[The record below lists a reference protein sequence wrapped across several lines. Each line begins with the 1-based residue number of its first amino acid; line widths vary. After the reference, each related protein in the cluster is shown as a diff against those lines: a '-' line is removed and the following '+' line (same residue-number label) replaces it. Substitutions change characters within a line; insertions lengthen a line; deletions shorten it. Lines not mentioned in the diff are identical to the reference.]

1 MRNPLSMF
9 RRHQKVLLVVF
20 GVVIVI
26 TFTIGGSIEYYQ
38 SARMPTGQDT
48 DVVVTWKHGRF
59 REDDL
64 VMMRNLH
71 NLTVRFLDTLVMQA
85 VEAGGVPSAPGLTR
99 DQMTGQIRDPGI
111 PRSYA
116 EEDLI
121 QTAVLARRAD
131 ELGVVVSDQAIVEFL
146 DGLAAGKVPR
156 TEFAGLLRQ
165 ATGGRLIQL
174 QLFEQLRKEL
184 QAQNL
189 RMMANSGLF
198 AITPVSAWNYFNRL
212 DRRVET
218 EMLPLPVEDFLG
230 QVSQEPTRAEI
241 QALYEEGKDRIPDP
255 FSPEPGFKRPLRIAF
270 QYLKAD
276 FERFLEAEMAK
287 VDDDQ
292 VQAYYEENQ
301 QDFRVPEE
309 PATFDPPF
317 DAPDE
322 TPEQTPEETSE
333 EMSAEDPEES
343 GQASDESSADDAE
356 APELTGPENQPD
368 REESADPAESSEPSE
383 TPTPSE
389 DDQSNRLALAV
400 DSVFVSL
407 MTDEPPPNE
416 EEPLAD
422 DEAPPAEEMP
432 PADEEAP
439 PEEEMP
445 PADEEAPPAEEM
457 PPADEEAPPAE
468 EMPPADEEAPPAEEM
483 PPADEEAPPAEEMP
497 PADEEAPPAE
507 EMPPADEEAPPAE
520 ETPPADEEAPAE
532 EETPV
537 EAVPPVEDDLETQ
550 PEAETQ
556 PEPTP
561 AEVRYR
567 PLEEVADEIR
577 RTIARPLAQD
587 AMDEAM
593 KSARREIEAY
603 FRASIRA
610 QALRDAGRD
619 VPEPAPLDLEAL
631 AQKFQLI
638 PGETRLVDQ
647 FEIEDYELGKAYRF
661 SFAQGQVQTI
671 PFAQIAYVEGV
682 PLFRPDQIRSFEVDV
697 EFLYWKV
704 EEEQSFVPTLDQAR
718 EDVIAAWKR
727 NEALQLAKAEAERL
741 AKAARPDQPL
751 RETVGEKL
759 ADRVFETGPFS
770 WMTRGATPTGMGS
783 PTLSQVPGVEGAGPE
798 FMRSVFRL
806 QPGQTGVAV
815 NEPRSVVFVVR
826 LLDQM
831 PDEDTRRQAFLRSG
845 VTFDTMYM
853 AYSERER
860 LVQDWYEDLQRHYNV
875 QWNRTPQFPR
885 DDW

>member
-59 REDDL
+59 RDDDL
-64 VMMRNLH
+64 MMMRNLH

-116 EEDLI
+116 EEDLV
-121 QTAVLARRAD
+121 QTAVLARRAE

-218 EMLPLPVEDFLG
+218 EMLPLPVEDFLD

-241 QALYEEGKDRIPDP
+241 QAMYEKGRDQIPDP
-255 FSPEPGFKRPLRIAF
+255 FSPEPGFKRPLKIAF

-287 VDDDQ
+287 IDDDQ

-301 QDFRVPEE
+301 QDFRVSEE
-309 PATFDPPF
+309 PATFDPTF

-322 TPEQTPEETSE
+322 TPEQTPEETPE
-333 EMSAEDPEES
+333 EMSADDPEES
-343 GQASDESSADDAE
+343 GQASDEPSAEDAE
-356 APELTGPENQPD
+356 APELTGPENQPNP
-368 REESADPAESSEPSE
+368 EESADPAESSEPSE
-383 TPTPSE
+383 TPAPSE
-389 DDQSNRLALAV
+389 DDQSNRLDLAV

-407 MTDEPPPNE
+407 MTDEQPPNE
-416 EEPLAD
+416 EEP
-422 DEAPPAEEMP
+422 PAE
-432 PADEEAP
+432 
-439 PEEEMP
+439 
-445 PADEEAPPAEEM
+445 EEAPPAEEM
-457 PPADEEAPPAE
+457 PPADEEAP
-468 EMPPADEEAPPAEEM
+468 AD
-483 PPADEEAPPAEEMP
+483 
-497 PADEEAPPAE
+497 
-507 EMPPADEEAPPAE
+507 
-520 ETPPADEEAPAE
+520 

-550 PEAETQ
+550 PEGETQ

-593 KSARREIEAY
+593 KSARREVEAY

-610 QALRDAGRD
+610 RALRDAGRD
-619 VPEPAPLDLEAL
+619 VPQPAPLDLEAL

-661 SFAQGQVQTI
+661 SFAHGQVQTI

-697 EFLYWKV
+697 EFLYWKA
-704 EEEQSFVPTLDQAR
+704 EEEQSFVPTLDQAK
-718 EDVIAAWKR
+718 EDVVTAWKR

-741 AKAARPDQPL
+741 AQAARPDQSL

-815 NEPRSVVFVVR
+815 NEPLNVVFVVR

-875 QWNRTPQFPR
+875 QWNRPPQLPH